1 MLKQTLNSVLLAKM
15 FLILLVLAG
24 IYIRLSGQALETIY
38 FLPCIFKGVTDIP
51 CPGCGMTRACLAI
64 LQGEFSTAWRYH
76 PFSFLLIGLTILIV
90 FQPEYTQ
97 ETWGA
102 ISLIKQKIIVS
113 ILILLCLSLWLV
125 HLKQIF
131 W

>member
-76 PFSFLLIGLTILIV
+76 PFSFLLVGLSILIV

-97 ETWGA
+97 ETWVT

-113 ILILLCLSLWLV
+113 TLILLCLSLWLV

>member
-76 PFSFLLIGLTILIV
+76 PFSFLLIGLSILIV

-97 ETWGA
+97 ETWVT

-113 ILILLCLSLWLV
+113 TLILLCLSLWLV

>member
-1 MLKQTLNSVLLAKM
+1 MLLAKI

-24 IYIRLSGQALETIY
+24 IYIRLSGLAFETVY
-38 FLPCIFKGVTDIP
+38 FLPCIFKGVTGIP

-76 PFSFLLIGLTILIV
+76 PFSFLLIGLIILIV

>member
-24 IYIRLSGQALETIY
+24 IHIRLSGQALETIY

-76 PFSFLLIGLTILIV
+76 PFSFLLIGLSILIV

-97 ETWGA
+97 ETWVA

-113 ILILLCLSLWLV
+113 TLILLCLSLWLV

>member
-1 MLKQTLNSVLLAKM
+1 MLKQTLNPVLLAKT
-15 FLILLVLAG
+15 FLMLLVLAG
-24 IYIRLSGQALETIY
+24 IYIRLSGQAFETVH
-38 FLPCIFKGVTDIP
+38 FLPCVFKGVTSIP

-64 LQGEFSTAWRYH
+64 FQGEFSTAWRYH
-76 PFSFLLIGLTILIV
+76 PFSFLLIGLIILIV

>member
-38 FLPCIFKGVTDIP
+38 FLPCIFKGVTGIP

-76 PFSFLLIGLTILIV
+76 PFSFLLIGLSILIV

-97 ETWGA
+97 ETWVA

-113 ILILLCLSLWLV
+113 TLILLCLSLWLV

>member
-24 IYIRLSGQALETIY
+24 IYIRFSGQALETIY

-76 PFSFLLIGLTILIV
+76 PFSFLLVGLSILIV

-97 ETWGA
+97 ETWVA

-113 ILILLCLSLWLV
+113 TLILLCLSLWLV